1 MRYFTRALL
10 HAVRPRD
17 DEVYE
22 RVEAMWDSVVSRYH
36 QYMQS
41 IVAFLPHDVARLA
54 TVSLHDGIIIEAHSD
69 KHDKY
74 RIVVNGVECPWCDPG
89 YYTIEFVGVSSV
101 EAPDPLVGRQWLY
114 AEVYAAGTDCF
125 EFSVLLDDGELRVT
139 CRDARLSGPT

>member
-1 MRYFTRALL
+1 MFTM
-10 HAVRPRD
+10 PRT
-17 DEVYE
+17 EHV
-22 RVEAMWDSVVSRYH
+22 VNVASV
-36 QYMQS
+36 
-41 IVAFLPHDVARLA
+41 P
-54 TVSLHDGIIIEAHSD
+54 